1 MVNSARQE
9 IYQEPVTM
17 KRKREDDDLTG
28 EASNGNNSSGSN
40 NSGNSSK
47 RRRGKLP
54 QEARLE
60 LMSWLF
66 KHSSRPYPTEEEKSN
81 LVAATGL
88 TQVQINNWFSNA
100 RRRILRRSKFELGG
114 KRDIMMT
121 DDDSDDDEGG
131 SGDDLDTQG
140 PSTPTST
147 STMMSNATSSL
158 ASPGGGMYAGGSVP
172 PPPTTSASPA
182 GAIRTMPGLSPTN
195 AARPMASSISRPM
208 PATRPPIVGALPQT
222 PGTLVRQAGISPASQ
237 PGPGPATAGAG
248 GVGGT
253 VVIKQERD
261 ASLMFG
267 AMASRVA
274 QHARSGSD
282 MGRQRSNPPII
293 FVPSNPKPASS
304 PAASTAGSSAHSH
317 YAAQQAISTPGD
329 SFLATAPHSTVST
342 SGNHR

>member
-208 PATRPPIVGALPQT
+208 PATRPPIVGPKRPARLYAKQESLLPANQDQDQQQQEREEWEE
-222 PGTLVRQAGISPASQ
+222 PWSSNRSGTPASCSVQ
-237 PGPGPATAGAG
+237 WRPAWHSTLA
-248 GVGGT
+248 
-253 VVIKQERD
+253 
-261 ASLMFG
+261 L
-267 AMASRVA
+267 
-274 QHARSGSD
+274 ARTWDVNEATRPSSSCHRTPNPRA
-282 MGRQRSNPPII
+282 RQL
-293 FVPSNPKPASS
+293 PALQDHRLIRTM
-304 PAASTAGSSAHSH
+304 PLNKR
-317 YAAQQAISTPGD
+317 YRL
-329 SFLATAPHSTVST
+329 LATRFLPP
-342 SGNHR
+342 RPIRP